1 MSPESGF
8 PLDAS
13 ISAAMGAALSQAEA
27 AGAVGEI
34 PVGAVL
40 LNEQGELVASAHN
53 ACRGDVVDVTAHA
66 EMVVLRHASAMSR
79 RGTLEGHTLVVTLE
93 PCAMCAGAISAAR
106 IARVV
111 FGAWDENAGA
121 AASVFELLRDRRLP
135 HRGED
140 LGGVEEAASQQL
152 LRAFFDERRV

>member
-93 PCAMCAGAISAAR
+93 PCAMCAGAIAHAR
-106 IARVV
+106 IDKLYYAADDPKG
-111 FGAWDENAGA
+111 GAVDHGPALF
-121 AASVFELLRDRRLP
+121 SQPTVH
-135 HRGED
+135 HRPEVY
-140 LGGVEEAASQQL
+140 GGIMATEAAGI
-152 LRAFFDERRV
+152 LREFFANRR